1 MDTTPRQGE
10 TVIDLAQHLERQGV
24 RNSLAVAKASFDA
37 LHNASRWDRYI
48 RSSNRVALL
57 SK

>member
-37 LHNASRWDRYI
+37 LHNASRLDNVI
-48 RSSNRVALL
+48 FFFLFCIF
-57 SK
+57 